1 MNGKVIVGAVC
12 LVIGGAVGYFV
23 GGKTCADHYR
33 NTIMELREEL
43 EEAEKKREPDIS
55 KEEIKAKTREVKEK
69 YKSTEKDR
77 FERYNKFK
85 EKVKKDILEK
95 YKIDEETY
103 NRSVTIVDEKCGREL
118 TFSNFE
124 ELALFLNP
132 NLAISEWNELSHAI
146 FGDEGMFGTLSSM
159 YPSIK
164 DDDTASPFGSYK
176 IIADKYQSHENE
188 RPEDKKDD
196 LDDPFDP
203 DDIYLI
209 SDDEFRKD
217 LNYRDSETITYY
229 QEDHMLVDSADM
241 PIHDEERVVGTEA
254 LDELPETEED
264 YLYVSNDIEN
274 KMYEI
279 IVEHNQSFYRDVLG
293 MEL

>member
-1 MNGKVIVGAVC
+1 MKGKIIVGAAC
-12 LVIGGAVGYFV
+12 FAIGGAVGYFV

-55 KEEIKAKTREVKEK
+55 KEEIKAKAREVKEK
-69 YKSTEKDR
+69 HKSTEKDR
-77 FERYNKFK
+77 FERYDKFR
-85 EKVKKDILEK
+85 EKIKKDILEK

-103 NRSVTIVDEKCGREL
+103 NKGVKIVKKETG
-118 TFSNFE
+118 E
-124 ELALFLNP
+124 ELGSFENFGELIKFLDP
-132 NLAISEWNELSHAI
+132 ELEMKEWDELGHLI
-146 FGDEGMFGTLSSM
+146 FGDDNL
-159 YPSIK
+159 
-164 DDDTASPFGSYK
+164 FGSYK
-176 IIADKYQSHENE
+176 SVTDKYKSHENE

-217 LNYRDSETITYY
+217 LNYRDSETVTYY